1 MQIFTNG
8 QIYQGRPDQWAEALV
23 VDGAGMIL
31 AVGAQTDIQQRF
43 PNAIREDLNGG
54 FLFPGFVDSHTHP
67 ALLCREIR
75 DPNLSNVKTWQQ
87 ARAHISEYIGAHP
100 GREWYVIFGWDEAAW
115 GALTH
120 ELLDTI
126 STDVAIFIVHESY
139 QKGVV
144 NSAGIEMIRKEEQR
158 LHHIKGVVNEQDF
171 RRVQKHTF
179 PSYDELLTLLP
190 RFLRDLRKHGATTIH
205 DMLIMSI
212 DQLRAYITL
221 DQASL
226 LPVEVIAFLHESLLH
241 HPDIETYLK
250 YTGKH
255 FTISGIKI
263 FADGNLNQHTAHL
276 HDPYTDES
284 TEYGLASTSMET
296 IQEMIEHTAH
306 LGLTDIAFHAIGDA
320 AVTRSL
326 DAIEMYKKNNHGS
339 PLQFRIDHAELITP
353 TDIPRIKELDVHI
366 VIQPSYVLDRF
377 RFTDRLGDRVKNIN
391 RIHPLLHAGISVAAG
406 TENHMKRPFACIAES
421 TKSDLHSDQKI
432 SVAEGIELYTTAGAK
447 LSRMDQFIGSLTP
460 GKRADM
466 MLLNENP
473 FAKNARL
480 EKIKVLQ
487 TWFIG
492 IPELRD

>member
-8 QIYQGRPDQWAEALV
+8 QIYQGRPDKWAESLV

-31 AVGAQTDIQQRF
+31 GVGTTTDLQERF
-43 PNAIREDLNGG
+43 PNAIREDLEGG

-87 ARAHISEYIGAHP
+87 ARAHISEYVGAHP

-115 GALTH
+115 GTLTN

-126 STDVAIFIVHESY
+126 STDVAIFIVHDSY

-144 NSAGIEMIRKEEQR
+144 NSVGIERIRKEEQR
-158 LHHIKGVVNEQDF
+158 LRHDKGVVSEQDF
-171 RRVQKHTF
+171 RRVQKYTF

-190 RFLRDLRKHGATTIH
+190 RFLRDLRKHGTTTIH
-205 DMLIMSI
+205 DMLVMNI

-226 LPVEVIAFLHESLLH
+226 LPCEVIAFLHESLLH
-241 HPDIETYLK
+241 DPDIETYLK

-263 FADGNLNQHTAHL
+263 FADGNLNERTAHL
-276 HDPYTDES
+276 HDPYSDGVGDH
-284 TEYGLASTSMET
+284 GLASVGARTM
-296 IQEMIEHTAH
+296 QEMIEHAEH
-306 LGLTDIAFHAIGDA
+306 LGLSDIAFHAIGDA
-320 AVTRSL
+320 AVTHSL
-326 DAIEMYKKNNHGS
+326 DAIEKHHQDNTNS
-339 PLQFRIDHAELITP
+339 QLQFRIDHAELIRP
-353 TDIPRIKELDVHI
+353 ADIPRIQKFGVSI

-377 RFTDRLGDRVKNIN
+377 RFKYRLGDRTTQIN
-391 RIHPLLHAGISVAAG
+391 RVQPLFAAGVLVAAG
-406 TENHMKRPFACIAES
+406 TENHMKRPFACIAENIK
-421 TKSDLHSDQKI
+421 TDLTVEQKI
-432 SVAEGIELYTTAGAK
+432 SVAKGLELYTVAGAK
-447 LSRMDQFIGSLTP
+447 LSRMDQFIGELTT

-466 MLLNENP
+466 ILLNENP
-473 FAKNARL
+473 FARDVRL

-492 IPELRD
+492 IPEFRR